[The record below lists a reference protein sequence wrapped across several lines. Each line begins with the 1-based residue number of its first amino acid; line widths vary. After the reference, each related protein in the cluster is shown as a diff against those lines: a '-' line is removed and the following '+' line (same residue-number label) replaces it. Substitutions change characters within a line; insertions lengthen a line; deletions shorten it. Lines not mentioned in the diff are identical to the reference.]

1 MKKFISIS
9 LALML
14 GLSAI
19 IVLAQRYGN
28 LPKVAATSPCQDFHR
43 KSCQR
48 SPDDGFSYNGQSK
61 SGLFAKG
68 QSSTIKAIF
77 YKGMDYHISVCCEE
91 KTTINFSIKDAKPLK
106 PENELLYDNSTDN
119 NTNEVQLTNE
129 NTRHVNIMV
138 TIPGGDPKIDK
149 VKGTEGICAGLLIEH
164 RRSDK
169 TGF

>member
-1 MKKFISIS
+1 MKKFFSIS
-9 LALML
+9 LTLIL
-14 GLSAI
+14 SLSAI
-19 IVLAQRYGN
+19 IGMAQRYGN
-28 LPKVAATSPCQDFHR
+28 VPKVAASNPCLDFHR
-43 KSCQR
+43 KSCMR

-68 QSSTIKAIF
+68 QQSTIKAVF

-91 KTTINFSIKDAKPLK
+91 KTPINFTIKDAKTG
-106 PENELLYDNSTDN
+106 EVLYDNATDN
-119 NTNEVQLTNE
+119 NTNEIQLSNQ
-129 NTRHVNIMV
+129 NTRPVNIIV
-138 TIPGGDPKIDK
+138 TIPGGDKIDK